1 MSRPILVDSCWY
13 IQQARNGHDPLRLLS
28 FLAETRDIAT
38 CGIIQAEV
46 GRGLRHRKWLENYQ
60 RAWSVMLYLDSTI
73 KRWEETLA
81 IAWALDRQGVNLPIQ
96 DIHIAACALHAG
108 AVVLT
113 YDRHF
118 EDIPGLDAADRIL

>member
-1 MSRPILVDSCWY
+1 MSRPVLVDSCWY
-13 IQQARNGHDPLRLLS
+13 IQQARDGRDPLRLLAAI
-28 FLAETRDIAT
+28 AESRDIAT

-46 GRGLRHRKWLENYQ
+46 GRGLRHAGWLERYR
-60 RAWSVMLYLDSTI
+60 RAWSVMVYLDSSHR
-73 KRWEETLA
+73 RWEETLEL
-81 IAWALDRQGVNLPIQ
+81 AWSLDRRGITLPIQ

-118 EDIPGLDAADRIL
+118 QSIPGVDATDRIF